1 MHGSRTRISDVRYS
15 PADNGGLLPLRGP
28 VSGTAIFCWVS
39 KLSAAC
45 RLCTLRWQVN
55 ITDIDDKIIL
65 RARRNKLVNDYIQAK
80 KDLDEVCGGP
90 LFLAGLAHVLGRFD
104 SVHG

>member
-1 MHGSRTRISDVRYS
+1 M
-15 PADNGGLLPLRGP
+15 
-28 VSGTAIFCWVS
+28 
-39 KLSAAC
+39 
-45 RLCTLRWQVN
+45 N